1 MLSRGTQV
9 NTKRCG
15 KLTVGETLAA
25 GGQGTAYDAT
35 GSDGS
40 RHVLKMYRPE
50 FQTKESRQRLEVLIA
65 QKFEAANQTIIAP
78 RELVEV
84 GGAFGHVSV
93 KAPGV
98 SLEELLTAG
107 GFDMLE
113 GIQMGCALAHAIE
126 IIHARGYAHGDI
138 HANNILIHRNGVC
151 RLSVIDFDNFS
162 GMSLPIAPCLGHN
175 LYMAPEIR
183 TKHASPSIEAD
194 RFSLAV
200 VLHELLMLRHP
211 VPSDASKE
219 EFEEVMEGG
228 KWLGDPG
235 RSMKTARTDGYPA
248 EVLNADLARLF
259 RLGISKNPSERP
271 TAAQWRETLY
281 GALFKL
287 YICPTCASPNIVDVS
302 KKRCPSCRRDY
313 PTLVIKG
320 PFGAIPLN
328 QSSVVLGRD
337 QLGGS
342 SQLSKRHAV
351 IRRIGPEYRIED
363 CSSNGVFRKI
373 STGWMALPKISEVE
387 RQPVLNAGDILRF
400 ANIECRVES
409 I

>member
-1 MLSRGTQV
+1 MISRGTQIQ
-9 NTKRCG
+9 TRSCG

-35 GSDGS
+35 ARDGS
-40 RHVLKMYRPE
+40 RYVVKLYRPE
-50 FQTKESRQRLEVLIA
+50 FQTKDSRQRLEALIA
-65 QKFEAANQTIIAP
+65 QNFGAANSTIIAP

-84 GGAFGHVSV
+84 GGAFGHVSI

-98 SLEELLTAG
+98 SLEDLLTTG
-107 GFDMLE
+107 GFNMLE
-113 GIQMGCALAHAIE
+113 GIQIGCALAHSIWV
-126 IIHARGYAHGDI
+126 IHDRGYAHGDI
-138 HANNILIHRNGVC
+138 HANNALIYRL
-151 RLSVIDFDNFS
+151 RLSLIDFDNFS
-162 GMSLPIAPCLGHN
+162 GKSLPIAPCLGHN

-183 TKHASPSIEAD
+183 TKHAPPSIEAD

-200 VLHELLMLRHP
+200 VIHELITLRHP

-235 RSMKTARTDGYPA
+235 RPTKTRRSDGYPA
-248 EVLNADLARLF
+248 EVLDADLARLF
-259 RLGISKNPSERP
+259 RLGISKNPFERP
-271 TAAQWRETLY
+271 TAAQWRDILF
-281 GALFKL
+281 ASLFKL
-287 YICPTCASPNIVDVS
+287 FICPTCASPNMVDAS
-302 KKRCPSCRRDY
+302 KKRCAVCRRDY
-313 PTLVIKG
+313 PALVIKG

-351 IRRIGPEYRIED
+351 VRRIGPEYRIED

-373 STGWMALPKISEVE
+373 SSGWLALPKVSEVE
-387 RQPVLNAGDILRF
+387 RQPIINAGDILRF
-400 ANIECRVES
+400 ANIECRVEM